1 MQCRNI
7 LSTAAQNALPSGVRR
22 MFELAKK
29 YNDSINLT
37 LGEPG
42 FTAPDHI
49 IEAGIKG
56 LRDKKTK
63 YTPNAGI
70 KELRDAIAYKL
81 EKENGIKCDPDKNLI
96 VTAGATQALMLAMVT
111 LVNPGDEVII
121 QGPNWP
127 DYRGQIDMV
136 NAKTVYAKVDEK
148 NDFKMTADVIE
159 PLITD
164 KTKLII
170 INSPSNPT
178 GGVLDYEDLKAIAE
192 LVKKYKIFV
201 ISDEPYEKLVYDG
214 FHQHSLAAFEGLEDY
229 VLTIN
234 SFSKTFAMTGFRVG
248 YICANEKIVE
258 NLVKL
263 HENMVASVPEPMQ
276 LAAVEAIYNGEKDVR
291 EMVEYYDRNR
301 HLIVEGLNRINGFSC
316 LCPKGAFY
324 VFPNITGFGMSSNE
338 AAEYILEKAHVVT
351 APGSAFGPDGEGY
364 IRICYASKYEDIQEA
379 LRRMEAAFGR
389 KTDSTVSFGTCRKCE
404 KS

>member
-1 MQCRNI
+1 MD
-7 LSTAAQNALPSGVRR
+7 LSTAAQNAKPSGVRR
-22 MFELAKK
+22 MFELAKQ
-29 YNDSINLT
+29 YDDAINLT

-49 IEAGIKG
+49 IQAAIKG
-56 LRDKKTK
+56 LADRKTK

-70 KELRDAIAYKL
+70 KALRDAIAYKL

-96 VTAGATQALMLAMVT
+96 VTTGATQALMLAMVT
-111 LVNPGDEVII
+111 LINPGDEVIL

-127 DYRGQIDMV
+127 DYMGQIDMV
-136 NAKTVYAKVDEK
+136 NAKAVYAKVDDR
-148 NDFKMTADVIE
+148 NGFKMTADIIE
-159 PLITD
+159 PLITN

-192 LVKKYKIFV
+192 LVKKYKLFV

-214 FHQHSLAAFEGLEDY
+214 FHQHSLAAFDGLEDY
-229 VLTIN
+229 ILTIN

-248 YICANEKIVE
+248 YICANEKITE
-258 NLVKL
+258 NLIKL

-276 LAAVEAIYNGEKDVR
+276 LAAIEAIYHGEADVR
-291 EMVEYYDRNR
+291 KMVEYYDRNR
-301 HLIVEGLNRINGFSC
+301 HLIVEGLNRIKGFSC
-316 LCPKGAFY
+316 PMPKGAFY
-324 VFPNITGFGMSSNE
+324 VFPNIAGFGMSSKQ
-338 AAEYILEKAHVVT
+338 AAEYILKKTHVVT
-351 APGSAFGPDGEGY
+351 SPGDAFGPLGEGY

-379 LRRMEAAFGR
+379 LRRMEAAFGT
-389 KTDSTVSFGTCRKCE
+389 K
-404 KS
+404 

>member
-1 MQCRNI
+1 MENKNV
-7 LSTAAQNALPSGVRR
+7 LSTAAQNALSSGVRI

-29 YNDSINLT
+29 YDDSINLT

-42 FTAPDHI
+42 FTAPDYVI
-49 IEAGIKG
+49 DAAIKG
-56 LRDKKTK
+56 LKDRKTK

-70 KELRDAIAYKL
+70 KELREAIAYKL
-81 EKENGIKCDPDKNLI
+81 EKENNIKCDPDKNLI

-127 DYRGQIDMV
+127 DYKGQIDMV

-148 NDFKMTADVIE
+148 NGFKMTADVIE

-178 GGVLDYEDLKAIAE
+178 GGVLDWDDLKEIAE
-192 LVKKYKIFV
+192 LVKKYKVFV

-214 FHQHSLAAFEGLEDY
+214 FYQHSLAEFEGLDDY

-248 YICANEKIVE
+248 YICANEKIME

-263 HENMVASVPEPMQ
+263 HENMIASVPEPMQ
-276 LAAVEAIYNGEKDVR
+276 LGAIEAIYNGEKDVK
-291 EMVEYYDRNR
+291 MMTEYYDRNR
-301 HLIVEGLNRINGFSC
+301 KLIVEGLNRINGFSC
-316 LCPKGAFY
+316 HMPKGAFY
-324 VFPNITGFGMSSNE
+324 VFPNITCFGMNSQKT
-338 AAEYILEKAHVVT
+338 AEYILEKTHVVT
-351 APGSAFGPDGEGY
+351 APGVAFGPDGEGY
-364 IRICYASKYEDIQEA
+364 IRICYASKYEDIKEA
-379 LRRMEAAFGR
+379 LNRMEKAFGL
-389 KTDSTVSFGTCRKCE
+389 KE
-404 KS
+404 NN

>member
-1 MQCRNI
+1 MAEIN
-7 LSTAAQNALPSGVRR
+7 LSIAAQNALPSGVRR
-22 MFELAKK
+22 MFELAKR
-29 YNDSINLT
+29 YPDAINLT

-42 FTAPDHI
+42 FATPDHI
-49 IEAGIKG
+49 IEAGIRG
-56 LRDKKTK
+56 LREGKTK

-70 KELRDAIAYKL
+70 RELREAIADKL
-81 EKENGIKCDPDKNLI
+81 WRENGIKCDPEKNLI

-136 NAKTVYAKVDEK
+136 NGKTVYAKVDEK

-159 PLITD
+159 PLITE

-178 GGVLDYEDLKAIAE
+178 GSVLDEEELRDIAE
-192 LVKKYKIFV
+192 LVKKYKVFL

-214 FHQHSLAAFEGLEDY
+214 FYQKSIGAFEGLEDY

-234 SFSKTFAMTGFRVG
+234 SLSKTFAMTGFRVG
-248 YICANEKIVE
+248 YICANEHIIE
-258 NLVKL
+258 NLIKL
-263 HENMVASVPEPMQ
+263 HENMIASIPEPMQ
-276 LAAVEAIYNGEKDVR
+276 MAAIQAIRHGGEDVAR
-291 EMVEYYDRNR
+291 MVEYYDRNR
-301 HLIVEGLNRINGFSC
+301 RLIVDGLNRINGFRC

-324 VFPNITGFGMSSNE
+324 VFPNITGFGMSSVE
-338 AAEYILEKAHVVT
+338 AAEYILERTHVVT
-351 APGSAFGPDGEGY
+351 SPGSAFGPDGEGY
-364 IRICYASKYEDIQEA
+364 IRICYASRYEQIKEA
-379 LRRMEAAFGR
+379 LERMEREFG
-389 KTDSTVSFGTCRKCE
+389 KK
-404 KS
+404 

>member
-1 MQCRNI
+1 
-7 LSTAAQNALPSGVRR
+7 

-29 YNDSINLT
+29 YPDSINLT

-42 FTAPDHI
+42 FVTPGHI
-49 IEAGIKG
+49 IDAGIRSLSEG
-56 LRDKKTK
+56 KTK

-81 EKENGIKCDPDKNLI
+81 LNENGIKCDPDKNLI

-111 LVNPGDEVII
+111 LVDPGDEVIL

-127 DYRGQIDMV
+127 DYMGQIDMV
-136 NAKTVYAKVDEK
+136 NAKAVYARVDEK
-148 NDFKMTADVIE
+148 NGFKMTADIIE

-164 KTKLII
+164 RTKLII

-178 GGVLDYEDLKAIAE
+178 GGVLDYEDLLKIAE
-192 LVKKYKIFV
+192 LVKKYKLFV
-201 ISDEPYEKLVYDG
+201 ISDEPYERLVYDG
-214 FHQHSLAAFEGLEDY
+214 FSQRSLASIEGLEDY

-248 YICANEKIVE
+248 YICANEKITE
-258 NLVKL
+258 NLIKL
-263 HENMVASVPEPMQ
+263 HENMIASVPEPMQ
-276 LAAVEAIYNGEKDVR
+276 MAAVRAIYHGEDDVKR
-291 EMVEYYDRNR
+291 MVCHYDRNR

-316 LCPKGAFY
+316 VMPKGAFY
-324 VFPNITGFGMSSNE
+324 VFPSIRGFGMSSRE
-338 AAEYILEKAHVVT
+338 AAEYILEKTHVVT
-351 APGSAFGPDGEGY
+351 SPGDAFGPLGEGY

-379 LRRMEAAFGR
+379 LFRMEKAFGKKGCKNSPAR
-389 KTDSTVSFGTCRKCE
+389 QKRE
-404 KS
+404 I

>member
-1 MQCRNI
+1 MENRNF

-29 YNDSINLT
+29 YDDSINLT

-42 FTAPDHI
+42 FTTPEHI
-49 IEAGIKG
+49 INAGIESLKAG
-56 LRDKKTK
+56 KTK

-70 KELRDAIAYKL
+70 KELRDALAYKL

-148 NDFKMTADVIE
+148 NGFKMTADIIE

-178 GGVLDYEDLKAIAE
+178 GGVLDWEDLLEIAE
-192 LVKKYKIFV
+192 LVKKHKIFV
-201 ISDEPYEKLVYDG
+201 ISDEPYERLVYDG
-214 FHQHSLAAFEGLEDY
+214 FEQKSLAAIPGIEDY

-263 HENMVASVPEPMQ
+263 HENMIASVPEPMQ
-276 LAAVEAIYNGEKDVR
+276 MAAVEAIYHGEEDVR

-301 HLIVEGLNRINGFSC
+301 HLIVDGLNKIKGFSC
-316 LCPKGAFY
+316 VCPKGAFY
-324 VFPNITGFGMSSNE
+324 VFPNITGFGMSSRE
-338 AAEYILEKAHVVT
+338 TAEYILEKTHVVT
-351 APGSAFGPDGEGY
+351 SPGDAFGPDGEGY
-364 IRICYASKYEDIQEA
+364 IRICYASKYEDIKEA
-379 LRRMEAAFGR
+379 LRRMEEAFG
-389 KTDSTVSFGTCRKCE
+389 KK
-404 KS
+404 

>member
-1 MQCRNI
+1 MINRNI

-22 MFELAKK
+22 MFELASK
-29 YNDSINLT
+29 YDDAINLT

-42 FTAPDHI
+42 FTTPDHI

-56 LRDKKTK
+56 LKERKTK

-70 KELRDAIAYKL
+70 MKLREAIAYKL
-81 EKENGIKCDPDKNLI
+81 LKENGIKCDPEKNLI

-178 GGVLDYEDLKAIAE
+178 GGVLDYDDLKEIAE
-192 LVKKYKIFV
+192 LVKKYKIFI

-214 FHQHSLAAFEGLEDY
+214 FEQKSLAAFDGLEDY

-248 YICANEKIVE
+248 YICANEKIVS

-263 HENMVASVPEPMQ
+263 HENMIASVPEPMQ
-276 LAAVEAIYNGEKDVR
+276 MAAIEAVYHGDDDVA
-291 EMVEYYDRNR
+291 EMVKYYDRNR
-301 HLIVEGLNRINGFSC
+301 HLIVDGLNEIKGFSC

-324 VFPNITGFGMSSNE
+324 VFPNITGFGMSSRE
-338 AAEYILEKAHVVT
+338 TAEYILEKTHVVT
-351 APGSAFGPDGEGY
+351 SPGDAFGPDGEGY
-364 IRICYASKYEDIQEA
+364 IRICYASKYEDIKEA
-379 LRRMEAAFGR
+379 LDRMKKAFGT
-389 KTDSTVSFGTCRKCE
+389 K
-404 KS
+404 

>member
-1 MQCRNI
+1 MERKSI

-29 YNDSINLT
+29 YDDSINLT

-49 IEAGIKG
+49 IEAAVKG
-56 LRDKKTK
+56 LKDKKTK

-70 KELRDAIAYKL
+70 KELRDAIAWKL
-81 EKENGIKCDPDKNLI
+81 NKENGIKCDPDKNLI

-148 NDFKMTADVIE
+148 NGFKMTADVIE
-159 PLITD
+159 PLITN

-178 GGVLDYEDLKAIAE
+178 GAILDWDDLIKIAE
-192 LVKKYKIFV
+192 LVKKYKIFI
-201 ISDEPYEKLVYDG
+201 ISDEPYERLVYDG
-214 FHQHSLAAFEGLEDY
+214 FEQKSLASIPGIEDY

-234 SFSKTFAMTGFRVG
+234 SLSKTYAMTGFRVG
-248 YICANEKIVE
+248 YICANENIVE
-258 NLVKL
+258 SLVKL
-263 HENMVASVPEPMQ
+263 QENMVASVPEPMQ
-276 LAAVEAIYNGEKDVR
+276 LAAAEALYHGEKDVK
-291 EMVEYYDRNR
+291 EMVKYYDRNR
-301 HLIVEGLNRINGFSC
+301 HLIVDGLNRINGFSC

-324 VFPNITGFGMSSNE
+324 VFPNITGFGMSSRE
-338 AAEYILEKAHVVT
+338 TAEYILEKTHVVT
-351 APGSAFGPDGEGY
+351 SPGDAFGPDGEGY
-364 IRICYASKYEDIQEA
+364 IRICYASKYEDIKEA
-379 LRRMEAAFGR
+379 LDRMKKAFG
-389 KTDSTVSFGTCRKCE
+389 TN
-404 KS
+404 

>member
-1 MQCRNI
+1 MISRNI
-7 LSTAAQNALPSGVRR
+7 LSTAAQNTFPSGVRR
-22 MFELAKK
+22 MFELAKN

-56 LRDKKTK
+56 LKDKKTK

-81 EKENGIKCDPDKNLI
+81 QRENNIKCDPDKNLI

-127 DYRGQIDMV
+127 DYKGQIDMV
-136 NAKTVYAKVDEK
+136 NAKTVYAKVNDK
-148 NDFKMTADVIE
+148 NDFKMTADIIE

-178 GGVLDYEDLKAIAE
+178 GGVLDYDDLLKIAE
-192 LVKKYKIFV
+192 LVKKHKIFI

-214 FHQHSLAAFEGLEDY
+214 FEQKSLASIPGIEDY

-248 YICANEKIVE
+248 YICANETIME
-258 NLVKL
+258 NLIKL
-263 HENMVASVPEPMQ
+263 HENMIASVPEPMQ
-276 LAAVEAIYNGEKDVR
+276 LAAVEAIYHGDEDVAK
-291 EMVEYYDRNR
+291 MVEYYDRNR
-301 HLIVEGLNRINGFSC
+301 HLIVDGLNEINGFSC

-324 VFPNITGFGMSSNE
+324 VFPNITGFGMNSAQ
-338 AAEYILEKAHVVT
+338 AAEYILEKTHVVT

-364 IRICYASKYEDIQEA
+364 IRICYASKYEDIKEA
-379 LRRMEAAFGR
+379 LIRMKKAFGT
-389 KTDSTVSFGTCRKCE
+389 K
-404 KS
+404 

>member
-7 LSTAAQNALPSGVRR
+7 LSTAAQTALPSGVRR

-70 KELRDAIAYKL
+70 KELRDAIAWKL

-136 NAKTVYAKVDEK
+136 NAKTVYAKADEK

-214 FHQHSLAAFEGLEDY
+214 FHQHSLPGDWSDDIDPITASVAVFPDTEELKNVKSATLTDIDEGSAY
-229 VLTIN
+229 
-234 SFSKTFAMTGFRVG
+234 SFDKLGAYLPTHIKEGYHFAKASLYETTMKDGTKYYQLRVTFADGDITEADSTTNPETGEQSKDAPLTT
-248 YICANEKIVE
+248 ANTY
-258 NLVKL
+258 
-263 HENMVASVPEPMQ
+263 MVFIMNYQPGE
-276 LAAVEAIYNGEKDVR
+276 EYTIYYGDA
-291 EMVEYYDRNR
+291 
-301 HLIVEGLNRINGFSC
+301 L
-316 LCPKGAFY
+316 
-324 VFPNITGFGMSSNE
+324 T
-338 AAEYILEKAHVVT
+338 EYIRELPSNGVFHFSLDDMYVGFVPYDLTSEDVQAVVN
-351 APGSAFGPDGEGY
+351 SM
-364 IRICYASKYEDIQEA
+364 K
-379 LRRMEAAFGR
+379 
-389 KTDSTVSFGTCRKCE
+389 
-404 KS
+404 